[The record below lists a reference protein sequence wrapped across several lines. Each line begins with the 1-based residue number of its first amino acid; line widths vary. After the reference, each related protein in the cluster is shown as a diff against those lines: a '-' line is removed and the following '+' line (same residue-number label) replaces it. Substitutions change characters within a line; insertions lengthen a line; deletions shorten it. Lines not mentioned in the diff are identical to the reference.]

1 MEELTES
8 LKNQSNIEIEQI
20 SHERVKFKL
29 SLRKN
34 KFNEILLKRRIFET
48 KPEDSPWTHEL
59 FLSNLKLPSN
69 YKIIFAKEEDE
80 IETALKA
87 INSDYLFEVKYGIC
101 LLKNYISH
109 FPVNNKLNFNLN
121 LNFIS
126 DLLNLLEKWGNK
138 KEKQIVFNI
147 LYIMTDYSFINTNKT
162 ISKFFLSS
170 KGYKIWDLC
179 FNLQDYE
186 IMSQLIW
193 ILENIINDEEENS
206 YNLLKSNFFQKKI
219 YNFYNSSSIFRHLNE
234 KNQKNLFYI
243 IIEKGINLFN
253 NLLSKQSSNNTY
265 HKEEKYKLSI
275 NVFEL
280 ILKYCETNSKNI
292 FYSCIY
298 SISIAID
305 NEPRLINLL
314 DKSNLLNDILNKK
327 FFSEDNIILNSNR
340 ILGEYIANKSNLS
353 NDFYEKCTNYEMDI
367 FFSTK
372 SISII
377 IDVFWVLSNIMHDSL
392 ISLERICSNN
402 LLIDK
407 AINIYKNSNI
417 YKIIRETSYFFLVII
432 QLANINTFL
441 ELQNK
446 GLIEISFEHL
456 KNIINVDKYD
466 KIIILF
472 ELIQIYLEKG
482 EIIKNNFGGNNFIKE
497 KCDKY
502 GLRDLLRKYENSD
515 NKELEE
521 IIETIINK
529 YYNKY

>member
-1 MEELTES
+1 MGDDEE
-8 LKNQSNIEIEQI
+8 I
-20 SHERVKFKL
+20 S
-29 SLRKN
+29 
-34 KFNEILLKRRIFET
+34 I
-48 KPEDSPWTHEL
+48 
-59 FLSNLKLPSN
+59 
-69 YKIIFAKEEDE
+69 
-80 IETALKA
+80 ALKA
-87 INSDYLFEVKYGIC
+87 INSDYLFDVKYGIC
-101 LLKNYISH
+101 LLKNYMIYL
-109 FPVNNKLNFNLN
+109 PNNNKLNFNLN

-126 DLLNLLEKWGNK
+126 DLLNLLEKWGGK

-147 LYIMTDYSFINTNKT
+147 LHIMTNYSSINTNKT

-186 IMSQLIW
+186 IMSQLVW
-193 ILENIINDEEENS
+193 ILNNIIYDDEDNS
-206 YNLLKSNFFQKKI
+206 YNLLKSNFFQKTI
-219 YNFYNSSSIFRHLNE
+219 FNFYCSPAIIGHLNE
-234 KNQKNLFYI
+234 KNTKNIFYI
-243 IIEKGINLFN
+243 IIERGISLFS
-253 NLLSKQSSNNTY
+253 NLLVNQSSSKY

-275 NVFEL
+275 SVFEL
-280 ILKYCETNSKNI
+280 ILKYSESMSKNI
-292 FYSCIY
+292 FHSSIY

-327 FFSEDNIILNSNR
+327 FFSEDNIILDSNR
-340 ILGEYIANKSNLS
+340 ILGEYIAKKSNLS
-353 NDFYEKCTNYEMDI
+353 EEFYEKCTNYEMDI

-372 SISII
+372 SVLVI
-377 IDVFWVLSNIMHDSL
+377 IDVLWVLSNIMHDSL
-392 ISLERICSNN
+392 SSLERICSNK

-407 AINIYKNSNI
+407 VINLYKNPNI
-417 YKIIRETSYFFLVII
+417 YKIIIETSYFFLVLI
-432 QLANINTFL
+432 QLANINTFI

-456 KNIINVDKYD
+456 KNIVNESD

-472 ELIQIYLEKG
+472 ELIESYLEKG

-502 GLRDLLRKYENSD
+502 GLRDFLRKYENSN

-521 IIETIINK
+521 IIGNIINK
-529 YYNKY
+529 YY

>member
-1 MEELTES
+1 MEEFQES
-8 LKNQSNIEIEQI
+8 FKNKQNLEIKEI
-20 SHERVKFKL
+20 SQDRINFKL

-34 KFNEILLKRRIFET
+34 KFNEILFKKRIIPT

-59 FLSNLKLPSN
+59 FLSNLQLPSN
-69 YKIIFAKEEDE
+69 YKIIFGKDDEE
-80 IETALKA
+80 ISTALKA
-87 INSDYLFEVKYGIC
+87 INSDVLFEVQYGIC
-101 LLKNYISH
+101 LLKNYMTH
-109 FPVNNKLNFNLN
+109 CPNNNLLNYNLN

-126 DLLNLLEKWGNK
+126 DLLNILEKWGTK
-138 KEKQIVFNI
+138 KEKQIIFNI
-147 LYIMTDYSFINTNKT
+147 LYIMTNYTFMNTNKA

-186 IMSQLIW
+186 IMSQLVW
-193 ILENIINDEEENS
+193 ILDNIIYDDEENS

-219 YNFYNSSSIFRHLNE
+219 FNFYCCPAIIRHLNE
-234 KNQKNLFYI
+234 KNEKNYFYI
-243 IIEKGINLFN
+243 IIERGISLFS
-253 NLLSKQSSNNTY
+253 NLLVNQSSSIY

-275 NVFEL
+275 SLFEL
-280 ILKYCETNSKNI
+280 ILKYSESNSKNI
-292 FYSCIY
+292 FYSSIY

-305 NEPRLINLL
+305 TEPRLINLL

-340 ILGEYIANKSNLS
+340 ILGEYIAHKSNLS
-353 NDFYEKCTNYEMDI
+353 EDFYEKCTNYEMDI
-367 FFSTK
+367 FFTTK
-372 SISII
+372 SILVI
-377 IDVFWVLSNIMHDSL
+377 IDVFWVLSNIIHDSL
-392 ISLERICSNN
+392 SSLERICGNK
-402 LLIDK
+402 LLIDR

-417 YKIIRETSYFFLVII
+417 YKIIRETSYFFLILI
-432 QLANINTFL
+432 QLVNINTFL

-456 KNIINVDKYD
+456 KNIVDESD

-472 ELIQIYLEKG
+472 ELIESYLEKG

-502 GLRDLLRKYENSD
+502 GLRDLLRKYENSN

-521 IIETIINK
+521 VIGNIINK
-529 YYNKY
+529 YY